1 MAALLFSLPISP
13 LLPPIL
19 HNPVPCGKATGRRT
33 QFGRSTSGRLLPTGR
48 KNADGF
54 LGDAHDAA
62 HGLIV
67 HAHFVEDE
75 EEGIVSDLLIIC
87 KSRGA
92 RCNICV
98 KLCTFADEEVNKS
111 TFYVII

>member
-1 MAALLFSLPISP
+1 MKFYP

-33 QFGRSTSGRLLPTGR
+33 QFGRSTSGRLRPEGR
-48 KNADGF
+48 KNADGL

-75 EEGIVSDLLIIC
+75 EEGVVGVFMGVYS
-87 KSRGA
+87 
-92 RCNICV
+92 
-98 KLCTFADEEVNKS
+98 
-111 TFYVII
+111 